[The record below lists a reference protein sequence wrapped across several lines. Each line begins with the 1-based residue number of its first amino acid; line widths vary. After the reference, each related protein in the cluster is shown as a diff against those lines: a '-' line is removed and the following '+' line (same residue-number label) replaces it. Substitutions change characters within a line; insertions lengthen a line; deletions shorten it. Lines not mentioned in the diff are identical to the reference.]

1 LQSCTN
7 FYFFVVRKKEFFDLL
22 EVQRNQWL
30 LFYLGLRHILN
41 QILIRLGLGVVIW
54 ESVIEF
60 SLHRLYFLL
69 ERVFHVPSFLLQILE
84 EHVNEGGLLHIDA
97 VFDFDFV
104 CVLDQKLVVLLNF
117 FGDMH
122 NWNFTDRRID
132 LQCIQ
137 SVQKFSGN
145 VKDISG
151 EQSPFALALYKRLL
165 SVLLSVFQNDQLLL
179 NHC

>member
-84 EHVNEGGLLHIDA
+84 EHVLL
-97 VFDFDFV
+97 
-104 CVLDQKLVVLLNF
+104 KF